1 MAKTNKVSASV
12 AMRER
17 DWEAEDDL
25 RTLQRAMEIKNDP
38 ARLKRAQDL
47 AKEKLQEM
55 AQVAGQVA
63 GS

>member
-38 ARLKRAQDL
+38 ARLKRAQEL

-55 AQVAGQVA
+55 AQVAGQAA

>member
-1 MAKTNKVSASV
+1 MKKTKNVSASM

-17 DWEAEDDL
+17 EWEAEDDL

-38 ARLKRAQDL
+38 ARLKRAQEL

-55 AQVAGQVA
+55 AQVAGQAA

>member
-55 AQVAGQVA
+55 AQVAGQAA

>member
-1 MAKTNKVSASV
+1 MKKTKNVSASM

-17 DWEAEDDL
+17 DWEGEEDL
-25 RTLQRAMEIKNDP
+25 RTLQRAAEIKNDP

-55 AQVAGQVA
+55 AQVAGQAA

>member
-1 MAKTNKVSASV
+1 MTKTNKVSASM

-17 DWEAEDDL
+17 EWEAEEDL
-25 RTLQRAMEIKNDP
+25 RTLQRAVEINNDP

-55 AQVAGQVA
+55 AQVAGQAA